1 MHGVGGTDGVS
12 ECMRLDLIEGR
23 AGLREWQDVAGS
35 RWLLVVQFSS
45 RCSGGLTRRVEVRGI
60 V

>member
-1 MHGVGGTDGVS
+1 MHGVGGTHGVS

-23 AGLREWQDVAGS
+23 AGLRECQDVAGS

-45 RCSGGLTRRVEVRGI
+45 RCSHGLT
-60 V
+60 